1 MVTRSGSDRNMRW
14 EGNRES
20 DNIED
25 RRGEDSGGDGG
36 GFALGGRSIGI
47 GAVVLALLGWGVFGI
62 NPLTT
67 LSLLSGGAPPAQQQ
81 QRHAPA
87 GPPPAGDKDAAFVS
101 IVLASTEDVWGPMFQ
116 QAGGR
121 YVRPMLVLYR
131 GMTSTACGA
140 GQAAMGPF
148 YCPADR
154 KVYLDLDFFDT
165 MSRQLGAPGVFAR
178 AYVVAHE
185 VGHHVQ
191 NLQGITGKVD
201 ALRGRQDA
209 RQQNALSVRVE
220 LQADCYAGI
229 WANHSDQARHWLDQ
243 GDIESA
249 LNAASQ
255 IGDDTLQRKQSGAV
269 RPDSFTHGSSA
280 QRVRWF
286 TQGYKTGDVRAC
298 DTFSAQQL

>member
-1 MVTRSGSDRNMRW
+1 MRW
-14 EGNRES
+14 EGNRQS
-20 DNIED
+20 DNVED
-25 RRGEDSGGDGG
+25 RRGMGAGGGG
-36 GFALGGRSIGI
+36 GFGLGGGTIGI
-47 GAVVLALLGWGVFGI
+47 GAIVLALLGWAVFGI

-67 LSLLSGGAPPAQQQ
+67 LGLLSGGAPPVQQQ
-81 QRHAPA
+81 APA
-87 GPPPAGDKDAAFVS
+87 AKPPPAGDKDAAFVS
-101 IVLASTEDVWGPMFQ
+101 TVLASTEDAWGQVFQ

-121 YVRPMLVLYR
+121 YAPPKVVLYR
-131 GMTSTACGA
+131 GMTQTACGM

-148 YCPADR
+148 YCPADS

-191 NLQGITGKVD
+191 HLQGITGKVD
-201 ALRGRQDA
+201 AQRGRLDA

-229 WANHSDQARHWLDQ
+229 WANHSEQARHWLDQ

-249 LNAASQ
+249 LNAASR
-255 IGDDTLQRKQSGAV
+255 IGDDTLQRERGGAV

-286 TQGYKTGDVRAC
+286 TQGYKSGSVRAC
-298 DTFSAQQL
+298 DTFNAQQL

>member
-1 MVTRSGSDRNMRW
+1 MKW

-20 DNIED
+20 DEIED
-25 RRGEDSGGDGG
+25 RRSSGGS
-36 GFALGGRSIGI
+36 GFGLGGRSIGI
-47 GAVVLALLGWGVFGI
+47 GAVVLALAGWAVFGI

-67 LSLLSGGAPPAQQQ
+67 LGLLSGGAPPVQQQ
-81 QRHAPA
+81 APA
-87 GPPPAGDKDAAFVS
+87 KPPPADDKDAAFVS
-101 IVLASTEDVWGPMFQ
+101 TVLASTEDVWGQIFQ

-121 YVRPMLVLYR
+121 YVRPKLVLYR
-131 GMTSTACGA
+131 GMTPTACGM

-148 YCPADR
+148 YCPADS
-154 KVYLDLDFFDT
+154 KVYLDMNFFDT

-201 ALRGRQDA
+201 QLHGRQDA

-229 WANHSDQARHWLDQ
+229 WANHSQQARHWLDQ

-255 IGDDTLQRKQSGAV
+255 IGDDTLQRQQSGVV

-286 TQGYKTGDVRAC
+286 TQGYKTGSVQAC
-298 DTFSAQQL
+298 DTFSAQQP